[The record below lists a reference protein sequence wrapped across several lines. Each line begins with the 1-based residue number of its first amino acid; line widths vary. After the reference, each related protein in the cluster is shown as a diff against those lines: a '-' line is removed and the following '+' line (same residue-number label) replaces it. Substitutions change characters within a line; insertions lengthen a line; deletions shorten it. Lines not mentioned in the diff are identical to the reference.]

1 MVGMRSWRFEG
12 QPSSVTSGKSMD
24 HKIIHAKQKF
34 EFSFIRLMRRLR
46 ETKDW
51 NVNNYSNEASG
62 KAHIITA
69 SHLLE
74 AAVWGE
80 GAVDGQVLT
89 WKMTAVQSS
98 HWNFSE
104 LLSSVT

>member
-74 AAVWGE
+74 AAVGGE
-80 GAVDGQVLT
+80 GGSR
-89 WKMTAVQSS
+89 WSS
-98 HWNFSE
+98 SDLENDSCPKFSLE
-104 LLSSVT
+104 LQ